1 VIPLLKAAWRTLWH
15 DEQFAKRLARGLLIG
30 CGAGSVGL
38 AAMLSGRWAVVAYVT
53 GGIAGVIGGM
63 ISVGQMNPTDA
74 GTTAAVDRDLATVGE
89 RKVVEPG
96 PVIPAGWVG
105 RP

>member
-1 VIPLLKAAWRTLWH
+1 
-15 DEQFAKRLARGLLIG
+15 
-30 CGAGSVGL
+30 
-38 AAMLSGRWAVVAYVT
+38 VT